1 MVRSR
6 LKQLEVYLPA
16 IPILICVFI
25 FLGADYYPSL
35 SPDQAGLVW
44 RECRISQATYSDIS
58 SPIQVAR
65 CFHDETTLVAAGEN
79 FLDEK
84 AVSKPFFLEANRPY
98 NLDGQTILLARL
110 GVKYFIMYNGHKVGP
125 VFNYVLVDT
134 EGESEMVGVMAG
146 QGCYVFRGIRNGHY
160 YLIEISQNDATI
172 SGLVP

>member
-58 SPIQVAR
+58 NPIQVAR
-65 CFHDETTLVAAGEN
+65 CFQDEIPLVAAGEN

-84 AVSKPFFLEANRPY
+84 SVSKPFFLEANRPY
-98 NLDGQTILLARL
+98 DFDGQTILLARL

-125 VFNYVLVDT
+125 AFNYVLVDT
-134 EGESEMVGVMAG
+134 EGESEMVGVTAG
-146 QGCYVFRGIRNGHY
+146 QGRYVFRGIRNGHY
-160 YLIEISQNDATI
+160 YLIEISQNNATI
-172 SGLVP
+172 SGLAP